1 MRNEGDQGKSKG
13 EEGGQERRI
22 EEKVKEVTRKRRMRE
37 QHAEGG

>member
-1 MRNEGDQGKSKG
+1 MRNEGDQGKSKV